1 MLPVHP
7 GRDPRIGSGAYGP
20 ESQKTFRLDI
30 LIWHSVMKRW
40 KFNSWEEVNQL
51 ERTDH
56 ERREKNQKRVP
67 QGISTFGEMHRGP
80 MRHVSSVL

>member
-1 MLPVHP
+1 MLPVQP
-7 GRDPRIGSGAYGP
+7 GRDPPTSCGADGP
-20 ESQKTFRLDI
+20 EAQKTFRLDI

-56 ERREKNQKRVP
+56 ERREKNQERAP
-67 QGISTFGEMHRGP
+67 QGISTFGEMHRGQ
-80 MRHVSSVL
+80 MRHIDSVL

>member
-1 MLPVHP
+1 MRPVHP
-7 GRDPRIGSGAYGP
+7 GRDPPIGSGAYGP
-20 ESQKTFRLDI
+20 EAQKTFRLDI

-56 ERREKNQKRVP
+56 VRKEPEKGTSGNIYIWGNAERTNEA
-67 QGISTFGEMHRGP
+67 H
-80 MRHVSSVL
+80 